1 MICYAYADR
10 LSSKSR
16 SEYSAEA
23 FTLTT
28 VVTHRSRNADPVWK
42 GSVGVSSSSA
52 HSHSSSNNSSSS
64 HTNSNNN
71 TDDSTT
77 ATATTIAAATT
88 DDNAA
93 TSNGIVNGQ
102 NSSSSSNSTT
112 NNSEHSD
119 AQSAAVRQL
128 LLAEMYARA
137 VKQLTRLSLRCIC
150 EGGAPATSQAQ
161 FEVISGYLNV
171 ATGSHPR
178 ADLISDEQIT
188 AAIVQR
194 FGAAALDPQELIGL
208 RTAVRPSIRYVVT
221 RLQCML
227 GFSLSAA
234 CASQFEDHPMAFC
247 FTAQDLCGSSSS
259 SSGSSSGT
267 GSSCAAPPVIARVKH
282 NVPLLPL
289 AQAACLAAAAAA
301 LQRRSS
307 YVTLVR
313 EHCAVFYLPLQE
325 RRGSR
330 VAVNLGTGGVPL
342 CGYYEGGVKHE
353 RVGPLLSNNSGS
365 TSSSSSS
372 GSSGGGGGSA
382 SSNRAV
388 RLTPEGKGRVD
399 TKRTAD
405 TLAPPSM
412 RRYDTLYSCLY
423 IIKACAVCVCSNEQ
437 CEKAVV
443 VFTCVTRHLTHA
455 SQVLRTTAKYRV
467 HSTLYRVAL
476 ALPQLKSFR
485 STGSIIST

>member
-1 MICYAYADR
+1 MIYYAYADR

-77 ATATTIAAATT
+77 ATAATTVAAVT

-93 TSNGIVNGQ
+93 ATNGIVNGQ
-102 NSSSSSNSTT
+102 NSSSSST

-150 EGGAPATSQAQ
+150 EGGAPASSQAQ

-194 FGAAALDPQELIGL
+194 FGAVALDPQELIGL

-259 SSGSSSGT
+259 SSGNSSST

-353 RVGPLLSNNSGS
+353 RVGPLLSNSSSG
-365 TSSSSSS
+365 SSSSSS
-372 GSSGGGGGSA
+372 GSSGAGGSA

-388 RLTPEGKGRVD
+388 RFTPEGKGRVD

-412 RRYDTLYSCLY
+412 RRYDSSYSY
-423 IIKACAVCVCSNEQ
+423 SSVAWTVCVCGSE
-437 CEKAVV
+437 
-443 VFTCVTRHLTHA
+443 
-455 SQVLRTTAKYRV
+455 LRMGCICNI
-467 HSTLYRVAL
+467 
-476 ALPQLKSFR
+476 QLR
-485 STGSIIST
+485 

>member
-1 MICYAYADR
+1 MFILHVLYICCPTNVVR

-23 FTLTT
+23 LTLTT
-28 VVTHRSRNADPVWK
+28 VVTYRSRNADPIWK
-42 GSVGVSSSSA
+42 GSVGVSSTIL
-52 HSHSSSNNSSSS
+52 SHSSNSNSSSS
-64 HTNSNNN
+64 SHSNNN

-77 ATATTIAAATT
+77 ATAASTAAAA

-93 TSNGIVNGQ
+93 TTNGVVNGQ
-102 NSSSSSNSTT
+102 NSSSTPSNT
-112 NNSEHSD
+112 EHSD

-208 RTAVRPSIRYVVT
+208 RTAVRPCIRYVVM

-227 GFSLSAA
+227 GFSLCAS

-247 FTAQDLCGSSSS
+247 FTAQDLCGSCSS
-259 SSGSSSGT
+259 SSGSGSSSST

-301 LQRRSS
+301 LQRRAS

-353 RVGPLLSNNSGS
+353 RVGPLLSNS
-365 TSSSSSS
+365 SSSSSS
-372 GSSGGGGGSA
+372 GSS

-388 RLTPEGKGRVD
+388 WFTPDGKGRVD

-412 RRYDTLYSCLY
+412 RRYDRVCFHLYT
-423 IIKACAVCVCSNEQ
+423 IKPCAVCVCSDEQ
-437 CEKAVV
+437 SEGCICSIQLCHHKPNTSVA
-443 VFTCVTRHLTHA
+443 CAAYYYRKSAHC
-455 SQVLRTTAKYRV
+455 SIQRT
-467 HSTLYRVAL
+467 AL
-476 ALPQLKSFR
+476 LEY
-485 STGSIIST
+485 